1 MPSKPQLSRPPLARM
16 MKIHDALRSDALVN
30 CTKLTRTLEV
40 SRKTIVRDI
49 AFMRDQLDL
58 PIEFDS
64 KLGAY
69 RYTSPVSSF
78 PTVNVTEGE
87 LLALLVAQRALE
99 QYRGTPFHHQLEIAF
114 DKLAGALRD
123 TISFSPADELRT
135 VSFRNIGLG
144 KTDLATFNPLSAA
157 VLRHEEVVFCYRK
170 PGTAQ
175 APERRVHPYHLANRE
190 NLWYLIGFDVERQAL
205 RTFALPRISGVVRTK
220 SKFERPADFSPE
232 TFFAN
237 ALGVL
242 GGTGNYRVMI
252 RFSAAA
258 AERVREREWHE
269 SQKLRELKDGE
280 LELEMRLGA
289 LEEAEQ
295 WILGWGAAA
304 EVVGPPEL
312 RANIQRTIA
321 RLTQRYQA
329 RT

>member
-1 MPSKPQLSRPPLARM
+1 M
-16 MKIHDALRSDALVN
+16 
-30 CTKLTRTLEV
+30 
-40 SRKTIVRDI
+40 
-49 AFMRDQLDL
+49 
-58 PIEFDS
+58 
-64 KLGAY
+64 
-69 RYTSPVSSF
+69 
-78 PTVNVTEGE
+78 
-87 LLALLVAQRALE
+87 
-99 QYRGTPFHHQLEIAF
+99 
-114 DKLAGALRD
+114 
-123 TISFSPADELRT
+123 
-135 VSFRNIGLG
+135 
-144 KTDLATFNPLSAA
+144 
-157 VLRHEEVVFCYRK
+157 
-170 PGTAQ
+170 
-175 APERRVHPYHLANRE
+175 
-190 NLWYLIGFDVERQAL
+190 
-205 RTFALPRISGVVRTK
+205 
-220 SKFERPADFSPE
+220 
-232 TFFAN
+232 
-237 ALGVL
+237 L